1 MRSRMPPAG
10 LVVVREYMGGPESG
24 AALSLFSCCW
34 LNHRGLP
41 LRKIGRDAFQQ
52 SILQNNYETHMIST
66 TLASTFGVW
75 DALQWSVLSVWRD
88 QFLMWVT
95 VGIVL
100 VLLVGIG
107 GGLWPWLW
115 NKKWA
120 LWKADTLSIVGAAA
134 CIVLI
139 GGSTLSLV
147 GQGGFSAR
155 HALDKPITSAAEIST
170 LNGDAYAPLRKLVFA
185 DISDPMKL
193 AMFGTK
199 NVTVLHAKNPEAKL
213 MERKVNDVRKTKDGK
228 QIRWTANEVA
238 GYVKDCRDQ
247 MFAKQGIWKKSYM
260 NTLYVALGGL
270 VVYLAFIWWRAYTD
284 IQVYPIQTEEPEEE
298 KNETDEYAA

>member
-1 MRSRMPPAG
+1 
-10 LVVVREYMGGPESG
+10 
-24 AALSLFSCCW
+24 
-34 LNHRGLP
+34 
-41 LRKIGRDAFQQ
+41 
-52 SILQNNYETHMIST
+52 
-66 TLASTFGVW
+66 
-75 DALQWSVLSVWRD
+75 
-88 QFLMWVT
+88 
-95 VGIVL
+95 
-100 VLLVGIG
+100 
-107 GGLWPWLW
+107 
-115 NKKWA
+115 
-120 LWKADTLSIVGAAA
+120 VGAAA

-199 NVTVLHAKNPEAKL
+199 NVPVLHAKNPEAKL